1 MKATLVIDMP
11 KNCDECQF
19 NYDMGFGCDALDDVL
34 AYGGDRKEMQGETR
48 PSWCPLD
55 SKKNRAIPI
64 EWIIKWECGFLK
76 PNGEHRRVIKEML
89 HDWEKE
95 NALDKQIEKWE
106 IDDDVDWEMIQGEKE
121 NE

>member
-19 NYDMGFGCDALDDVL
+19 NYDMGIGCDAKDDL
-34 AYGGDRKEMQGETR
+34 AYGGGRKEMQGEIR

-64 EWIIKWECGFLK
+64 EWIEEWGWK
-76 PNGEHRRVIKEML
+76 NGMSESMSLRVMID
-89 HDWEKE
+89 DWEKE
-95 NALDKQIEKWE
+95 NELDKMQ
-106 IDDDVDWEMIQGEKE
+106 
-121 NE
+121 

>member
-19 NYDMGFGCDALDDVL
+19 NYDMGIGCDAMEDYL
-34 AYGGDRKEMQGETR
+34 AYGGDRKEMQGEIR

-64 EWIIKWECGFLK
+64 DWINKW
-76 PNGEHRRVIKEML
+76 VITNNVGAGRTIDRL
-89 HDWEKE
+89 LDDWEKE
-95 NALDKQIEKWE
+95 NATEVND
-106 IDDDVDWEMIQGEKE
+106 
-121 NE
+121 

>member
-19 NYDMGFGCDALDDVL
+19 NYDMGIGCDAMEDYL
-34 AYGGDRKEMQGETR
+34 AYGGDRKEMQGEIR

-64 EWIIKWECGFLK
+64 SWIKNYASHKASKDLIDCYWHFWEDDVLK
-76 PNGEHRRVIKEML
+76 MVSE
-89 HDWEKE
+89 WEKE
-95 NALDKQIEKWE
+95 NATEVND
-106 IDDDVDWEMIQGEKE
+106 
-121 NE
+121 

>member
-19 NYDMGFGCDALDDVL
+19 NYDMGIGCDAMEDDL

-64 EWIIKWECGFLK
+64 SWIKNYASHKASKDLIDCYWHFWEDDVLK
-76 PNGEHRRVIKEML
+76 MVSE
-89 HDWEKE
+89 WEKE
-95 NALDKQIEKWE
+95 NERTRDK
-106 IDDDVDWEMIQGEKE
+106 V
-121 NE
+121 

>member
-19 NYDMGFGCDALDDVL
+19 NYDMGIGCDAMEDDL
-34 AYGGDRKEMQGETR
+34 AYGGDRKEMQGEIR

-64 EWIIKWECGFLK
+64 EWINKWVVTTNMGAGRTIDRLLE
-76 PNGEHRRVIKEML
+76 
-89 HDWEKE
+89 DWEKE
-95 NALDKQIEKWE
+95 NE
-106 IDDDVDWEMIQGEKE
+106 
-121 NE
+121 

>member
-19 NYDMGFGCDALDDVL
+19 NYDMGFGCDAMEDDL
-34 AYGGDRKEMQGETR
+34 AYGGDRKEMQGEIR

-64 EWIIKWECGFLK
+64 EWIKENYAYYGFLK
-76 PNGEHRRVIKEML
+76 ELIEH
-89 HDWEKE
+89 WEKE
-95 NALDKQIEKWE
+95 NATEVND
-106 IDDDVDWEMIQGEKE
+106 
-121 NE
+121 